1 MPGVD
6 GQGACA
12 VFGGREF
19 LDGGS
24 DETEERRRSSMRH
37 VKLGLTVLGLGLM
50 LVAWSLSGQ
59 AVAGE
64 KIVLNV
70 VTAGDTNMHE
80 LQKSIFGPAFSKL
93 FPNVEINAVGSG
105 PGDPGSQV
113 IFQKLKS
120 QKDANV
126 AKYDIDVAI
135 IHQSIMPQM
144 IQNDLLAK
152 YAPEI
157 DTYKMMSAANGKNA
171 LGFNVEGYVMP
182 MFQSQVVLAYNP
194 DMVKNPPNTFEELV
208 AWIKAN
214 PKKFGYNGVK
224 GGMSGTGFT
233 TGWVYWKSGKYDQ
246 YAKGAYD
253 QGTEASWPAA
263 IKELKTLPVTMT
275 TGNNDTLD
283 KLNRGEI
290 AMGPVWVDMLISM
303 KNENRMDPKIKMKLV
318 SPGLPGQPMYLVVT
332 KKAASYEM
340 AKKFVEFITSPEQ
353 QAKVIVERMGWLP
366 GIDAK
371 YVLSVVSPKA
381 KEMLFAD
388 VPPETL
394 EKNGLMF
401 PQQQYFKDLLTA
413 YEEN

>member
-1 MPGVD
+1 M
-6 GQGACA
+6 
-12 VFGGREF
+12 
-19 LDGGS
+19 
-24 DETEERRRSSMRH
+24 RR
-37 VKLGLTVLGLGLM
+37 LGLPFMVLALGLGL
-50 LVAWSLSGQ
+50 LTWGLTGSAF
-59 AVAGE
+59 AGE

-70 VTAGDTNMHE
+70 VTAGDTNMHD
-80 LQKSIFGPAFSKL
+80 LQKTIFGPEFIKK

-152 YAPEI
+152 YGPEI
-157 DTYKMMSAANGKNA
+157 STYKMMSAANGKNA

-233 TGWVYWKSGKYDQ
+233 TGWVYWKSGKYDA
-246 YAKGAYD
+246 YTKGSYD
-253 QGTEASWPAA
+253 TGAESTWPAA
-263 IKELKTLPVTMT
+263 IKELKALPVMMT

-283 KLNRGEI
+283 KLNRGEL
-290 AMGPVWVDMLISM
+290 AMGPVWADMLISM
-303 KNENRMDPKIKMKLV
+303 KNKNRMDPKIKMKLIA
-318 SPGLPGQPMYLVVT
+318 PGLPGQPMYLVVT

-340 AKKFVEFITSPEQ
+340 AKKYVEFITSPEQ
-353 QAKVIVERMGWLP
+353 QAKVIVGQMGWLP

-371 YVLSVVSPKA
+371 YVLPVASAKA
-381 KEMLFAD
+381 KEMLFVD
-388 VPPETL
+388 VPPVTL

-401 PQQQYFKDLLTA
+401 PQVQYFKDLLTA

>member
-1 MPGVD
+1 M
-6 GQGACA
+6 
-12 VFGGREF
+12 
-19 LDGGS
+19 
-24 DETEERRRSSMRH
+24 RRRGVARYSWMLAWGMALS
-37 VKLGLTVLGLGLM
+37 VL
-50 LVAWSLSGQ
+50 LVGTPF
-59 AVAGE
+59 AGE

-80 LQKSIFGPAFSKL
+80 LQKNIFGPAFMQR

-105 PGDPGSQV
+105 PGDPGSRV

-120 QKDANV
+120 EKDANV

-135 IHQSIMPQM
+135 VHQSIMPEM

-157 DTYKMMSAANGKNA
+157 GTYSMMTAANGRNA

-194 DMVKNPPNTFEELV
+194 DMAKNPPNTFEELV

-214 PKKFGYNGVK
+214 PRKFGYNGVK
-224 GGMSGTGFT
+224 GGMSGTAFV
-233 TGWVYWKSGKYDQ
+233 TGWAYWKTGKYEQ
-246 YAKGAYD
+246 YAMGAYD
-253 QGTEASWPAA
+253 KAAQAGWPAA
-263 IKELKTLPVTMT
+263 IKELKGLPVVMT

-290 AMGPVWVDMLISM
+290 AMGPVWVDMLINM
-303 KNENRMDPKIKMKLV
+303 KNENRMDPKIRMKLIG
-318 SPGLPGQPMYLVVT
+318 PGLPGQPMYLVVT
-332 KKAASYEM
+332 KKAANPEM
-340 AKKFVEFITSPEQ
+340 AKKYVEFITSPEQ
-353 QAKVIVERMGWLP
+353 QARVVVERQGWLP

-371 YVLSVVSPKA
+371 HVLSVVSAKA
-381 KEMLFAD
+381 KEMLFSD
-388 VPPETL
+388 VPPEVL
-394 EKNGLMF
+394 EKNGLVF

>member
-1 MPGVD
+1 M
-6 GQGACA
+6 Q
-12 VFGGREF
+12 R
-19 LDGGS
+19 L
-24 DETEERRRSSMRH
+24 
-37 VKLGLTVLGLGLM
+37 KLGITVLAVGLAIAM
-50 LVAWSLSGQ
+50 LGAGGAAL
-59 AVAGE
+59 AGE

-80 LQKSIFGPAFSKL
+80 LQKSIFGPEFSKR

-120 QKDANV
+120 QKDAGV

-135 IHQSIMPQM
+135 VHQSIMPQM

-157 DTYKMMSAANGKNA
+157 STWKFMTAANGRNA
-171 LGFNVEGYVMP
+171 LGFDVDGYVMP

-194 DMVKNPPNTFEELV
+194 DLVKNPPSTFEELV

-214 PKKFGYNGVK
+214 PRKFGYNGVK
-224 GGMSGTGFT
+224 GGMSGTGFV
-233 TGWVYWKSGKYDQ
+233 TGWAYWKTGKYEQ
-246 YAKGAYD
+246 YAKGNYD
-253 QGTEASWPAA
+253 KGAEAGWPAA
-263 IKELKTLPVTMT
+263 IKELKGLPVTMT

-303 KNENRMDPKIKMKLV
+303 KNENRMDPKIKMKLI
-318 SPGLPGQPMYLVVT
+318 SPGLPGQPMYLVVS
-332 KKAASYEM
+332 KKAANFDM
-340 AKKFVEFITSPEQ
+340 AKKYVEFITSPEQ

-371 YVLSVVSPKA
+371 QVLPVVSAKA

-388 VPPETL
+388 VPPDTL
-394 EKNGLMF
+394 DKNGLAF

>member
-1 MPGVD
+1 M
-6 GQGACA
+6 
-12 VFGGREF
+12 F
-19 LDGGS
+19 L
-24 DETEERRRSSMRH
+24 
-37 VKLGLTVLGLGLM
+37 
-50 LVAWSLSGQ
+50 AWSLSGQ

-70 VTAGDTNMHE
+70 VTAGDTNMHD
-80 LQKSIFGPAFSKL
+80 LQKTIFGPEFIKK

-157 DTYKMMSAANGKNA
+157 DTYKLMSAANGKNA

-253 QGTEASWPAA
+253 QGAEASWPAA

-283 KLNRGEI
+283 RLNRDEL
-290 AMGPVWVDMLISM
+290 AMGPVWADMLISM
-303 KNENRMDPKIKMKLV
+303 KNENRMNPKIKMKLIA
-318 SPGLPGQPMYLVVT
+318 PGLPGQPMYLVVT
-332 KKAASYEM
+332 KKSPNYEM

-353 QAKVIVERMGWLP
+353 QAKVIVGQMGWLP

-371 YVLSVVSPKA
+371 HVLPMASAKA
-381 KEMLFAD
+381 KELLFAD
-388 VPPETL
+388 VPPDTL

>member
-1 MPGVD
+1 M
-6 GQGACA
+6 
-12 VFGGREF
+12 
-19 LDGGS
+19 
-24 DETEERRRSSMRH
+24 RRLWLPCM
-37 VKLGLTVLGLGLM
+37 VLALGLGL
-50 LVAWSLSGQ
+50 LTWGLTGSAF
-59 AVAGE
+59 AGE

-70 VTAGDTNMHE
+70 VTAGDTNMHD
-80 LQKSIFGPAFSKL
+80 LQKTIFGPEFIKK

-152 YAPEI
+152 FGPEI
-157 DTYKMMSAANGKNA
+157 STYKMMSAANGKNA

-233 TGWVYWKSGKYDQ
+233 TGWVYWKSGKYDA
-246 YAKGAYD
+246 YIKGSYD
-253 QGTEASWPAA
+253 TGAESTWPAA
-263 IKELKTLPVTMT
+263 IKELKALPVTMT

-283 KLNRGEI
+283 KLNRGEL
-290 AMGPVWVDMLISM
+290 AMGPVWADMLISM
-303 KNENRMDPKIKMKLV
+303 KNENRMDPKIKMKLIA
-318 SPGLPGQPMYLVVT
+318 PGLPGQPMYLVVT
-332 KKAASYEM
+332 KKSPNYEM

-353 QAKVIVERMGWLP
+353 QAKVIVGQMGWLP

-371 YVLSVVSPKA
+371 YVLPVASAKA

-388 VPPETL
+388 VPPDTL

>member
-1 MPGVD
+1 M
-6 GQGACA
+6 
-12 VFGGREF
+12 
-19 LDGGS
+19 
-24 DETEERRRSSMRH
+24 RRMLFPLAL
-37 VKLGLTVLGLGLM
+37 VALGLALLTWGPGPAL
-50 LVAWSLSGQ
+50 A
-59 AVAGE
+59 AGE
-64 KIVLNV
+64 KIILTV
-70 VTAGDTNMHE
+70 VSAGDTNMHE
-80 LQKSIFGPAFSKL
+80 LQKSIFGPAFSKQ

-126 AKYDIDVAI
+126 AKFDIDVAI

-152 YAPEI
+152 YGPEI
-157 DTYKMMSAANGKNA
+157 GTYKLMTAANGRTA

-224 GGMSGTGFT
+224 GGMSGTGFV
-233 TGWVYWKSGKYDQ
+233 TGWTYWKSGKYDQ

-253 QGTEASWPAA
+253 EAAEASWPAA
-263 IKELKTLPVTMT
+263 IKELKSLPVTMT

-290 AMGPVWVDMLISM
+290 AMGPVWVDMVISM
-303 KNENRMDPKIKMKLV
+303 KNENRMDPKIRMKLI

-332 KKAASYEM
+332 KKSASYEM
-340 AKKFVEFITSPEQ
+340 AKKYVEFITSPEQ
-353 QAKVIVERMGWLP
+353 QARVVVERMGWLP

-371 YVLSVVSPKA
+371 HVLSVVSPKA
-381 KEMLFAD
+381 KAMLFAD
-388 VPPETL
+388 VPPDTL

-401 PQQQYFKDLLTA
+401 PQQKYFKDLLTA

>member
-1 MPGVD
+1 MRQVKAMHVGVCLL
-6 GQGACA
+6 A
-12 VFGGREF
+12 
-19 LDGGS
+19 L
-24 DETEERRRSSMRH
+24 
-37 VKLGLTVLGLGLM
+37 VLLPVS
-50 LVAWSLSGQ
+50 VAW
-59 AVAGE
+59 AGE
-64 KIVLNV
+64 KVVLNV

-80 LQKSIFGPAFSKL
+80 LQKSIFGPAFSAWMKDKEKKD
-93 FPNVEINAVGSG
+93 VEINAVGSG

-157 DTYKMMSAANGKNA
+157 GTYKMMTAGNGKNA

-194 DMVKNPPNTFEELV
+194 DMVKSPPSTFEELV

-214 PKKFGYNGVK
+214 PRKFGYNGVK
-224 GGMSGTGFT
+224 GGMSGTGFV
-233 TGWVYWKSGKYDQ
+233 TGWAYWKSGKYDQ
-246 YAKGAYD
+246 YAKGNYD
-253 QGTEASWPAA
+253 KGAEGAWPAA
-263 IKELKTLPVTMT
+263 IKELKSLPVVMT

-290 AMGPVWVDMLISM
+290 AMGPVWADMLISM
-303 KNENRMDPKIKMKLV
+303 KNENRMDPKIKMKLIG
-318 SPGLPGQPMYLVVT
+318 PGLPGQPMYLVVT
-332 KKAASYEM
+332 KKSGSYEV

-353 QAKVIVERMGWLP
+353 QAKVIVDRMGWLP

-371 YVLSVVSPKA
+371 HVLPEASAKA
-381 KEMLFAD
+381 KELLFKD
-388 VPPETL
+388 VPPDVMS
-394 EKNGLMF
+394 KYGLDF

>member
-1 MPGVD
+1 
-6 GQGACA
+6 
-12 VFGGREF
+12 
-19 LDGGS
+19 
-24 DETEERRRSSMRH
+24 MRQ
-37 VKLGLTVLGLGLM
+37 VKLGLIVLTLGLA
-50 LVAWSLSGQ
+50 LVLLGVIGSAL
-59 AVAGE
+59 AGE

-80 LQKSIFGPAFSKL
+80 LQKSIFGPEFSKK

-120 QKDANV
+120 EKDANV
-126 AKYDIDVAI
+126 AMYDIDVAI
-135 IHQSIMPQM
+135 VHQSIMPQM

-157 DTYKMMSAANGKNA
+157 STWKFMTAANGRNA

-194 DMVKNPPNTFEELV
+194 DKVKNPPNSFEELV

-253 QGTEASWPAA
+253 QSAEANWPAA
-263 IKELKTLPVTMT
+263 VKELKSLPVTMT

-283 KLNRGEI
+283 KLNRDEI
-290 AMGPVWVDMLISM
+290 DMGPVWADMLISM
-303 KNENRMDPKIKMKLV
+303 KNENRMNPKIKMKLIG
-318 SPGLPGQPMYLVVT
+318 PGLPGQPMYLVVT
-332 KKAASYEM
+332 KKSPNYEM

-353 QAKVIVERMGWLP
+353 QAKVIVDKMGWLP

-371 YVLSVVSPKA
+371 HVLPEASAKA
-381 KEMLFAD
+381 KELLFKD
-388 VPPETL
+388 VPPETM
-394 EKNGLMF
+394 EKFGLAF

>member
-1 MPGVD
+1 M
-6 GQGACA
+6 
-12 VFGGREF
+12 
-19 LDGGS
+19 
-24 DETEERRRSSMRH
+24 RRS
-37 VKLGLTVLGLGLM
+37 GFFITVLALGLGL
-50 LVAWSLSGQ
+50 LTWGPAGP
-59 AVAGE
+59 AFAGE

-152 YAPEI
+152 YGPEI
-157 DTYKMMSAANGKNA
+157 STYKMMNAANGKNA

-246 YAKGAYD
+246 YAKGNYD
-253 QGTEASWPAA
+253 QGAESAWPAA
-263 IKELKTLPVTMT
+263 IKELKALPVTMT

-303 KNENRMDPKIKMKLV
+303 KNENRMDPKIKMKLIA
-318 SPGLPGQPMYLVVT
+318 PGMPGQPMYLVIT
-332 KKAASYEM
+332 KKSPSYEM

-371 YVLSVVSPKA
+371 SVLPVVSAKA

>member
-1 MPGVD
+1 
-6 GQGACA
+6 
-12 VFGGREF
+12 
-19 LDGGS
+19 
-24 DETEERRRSSMRH
+24 MRH
-37 VKLGLTVLGLGLM
+37 RNSWLM
-50 LVAWSLSGQ
+50 LTALVLAIL
-59 AVAGE
+59 AVGWAGPAAAGE

-80 LQKSIFGPAFSKL
+80 LQKNIFGPEFSKK

-105 PGDPGSQV
+105 PGDPGSRV

-120 QKDANV
+120 EKDANV

-135 IHQSIMPQM
+135 IHQSIMPEM

-157 DTYKMMSAANGKNA
+157 STYKMMSAFNGRNS
-171 LGFNVEGYVMP
+171 LGFDVEGYVMP

-194 DMVKNPPNTFEELV
+194 DLVKSPPSTFEELV

-214 PKKFGYNGVK
+214 PRKFGYNGVK
-224 GGMSGTGFT
+224 GGMSGTGFV
-233 TGWVYWKSGKYDQ
+233 TGWAYWKSGKYDQ
-246 YAKGAYD
+246 YAKGKYE
-253 QGTEASWPAA
+253 QGAEGSWPAA
-263 IKELKTLPVTMT
+263 FKELKSLPVVMT

-290 AMGPVWVDMLISM
+290 SMGPVWADMLISM
-303 KNENRMDPKIKMKLV
+303 KNEGRMDPKIKMKLIA
-318 SPGLPGQPMYLVVT
+318 PGLPGQPMYLVVT
-332 KKAASYEM
+332 KKAANYEM
-340 AKKFVEFITSPEQ
+340 AKKFVEFITSPDQ
-353 QAKVIVERMGWLP
+353 QAKVIVDRMGWLP

-371 YVLSVVSPKA
+371 YVLPEASAKA
-381 KEMLFAD
+381 KQLLFTD
-388 VPPETL
+388 VPPDAM
-394 EKNGLMF
+394 EKYGLVF